1 MIQTA
6 KAYSGLASTI
16 EVRLLGIEAVTVEHC
31 KNKRQ
36 GSFAYRVRQ
45 RRVPEKR
52 RASSKPM
59 TLAADKAY
67 DTHDFVGA
75 LRELKITPHVAQNDR
90 NRSSAING
98 RTTRHQ
104 SYQISQA
111 KRYWVEKPFGWMKS
125 VGPLRKVKLR
135 GREKLWWLFTFTA
148 AAFNLWRI
156 PKLQAAP
163 C

>member
-1 MIQTA
+1 MSYLGHTLVENRN
-6 KAYSGLASTI
+6 GLIVGTYLTQADGYA
-16 EVRLLGIEAVTVEHC
+16 ERDAALLMAH
-31 KNKRQ
+31 Q
-36 GSFAYRVRQ
+36 
-45 RRVPEKR
+45 KR

-59 TLAADKAY
+59 TLAADKGY

-75 LRELKITPHVAQNDR
+75 LRELKLTRHVAQNDR
-90 NRSSAING
+90 NRRSAIDG

-111 KRYWVEKPFGWMKS
+111 KRYWVEKPFGRMKS
-125 VGPLRKVKLR
+125 VARLRKVKLL